1 MNTAFFVD
9 IGSKIEEL
17 LKELT
22 SKSLTT
28 EFQVFQGTISVVITL
43 LIMYKGFQTLAGR
56 TQSPIKE
63 LVWDIG
69 KKLLILT
76 FVLYSPEWFQKSQ
89 AVLTNL
95 YEWAGGGSKLYSELD
110 KLTNSTIDFVVD
122 MFEKTKWNFLSDN
135 FNAHLTI
142 MVILAAAS
150 SYFVIILSLAFKI
163 FATTITN
170 TLLVFVLPIAIFCLA
185 WDRLKDV
192 FSRFI
197 SLFISNLITLLIL
210 SSIAKTLVSTFEKTL
225 TSINASEVSDAIN
238 ASFKMYLTA
247 FFVML
252 LAKLVTDIAQG
263 LASVSLDGA
272 TQGAMASTAG
282 AAGALN
288 GKTLRVAKDFSGTGV
303 NLGRKTVGAGV
314 NMVKS
319 GVNMAMKLGQRSNQ
333 TNSSNILGEQLK
345 KMIK

>member
-1 MNTAFFVD
+1 MNTTFFVD

-17 LKELT
+17 LRELT

-28 EFQVFQGTISVVITL
+28 EFQVFQGAISIVITL
-43 LIMYKGFQTLAGR
+43 LIMYKGFQALAGR

-95 YEWAGGGSKLYSELD
+95 YEWAGGGLSLYGELD
-110 KLTNSTIDFVVD
+110 RLTNSTIDFIIKA
-122 MFEKTKWNFLSDN
+122 FKEAKWNFMFDD
-135 FNAHLTI
+135 FNAHL
-142 MVILAAAS
+142 VILVTSAAAF

-170 TLLVFVLPIAIFCLA
+170 TLLVFVLPVAIFCLA
-185 WDRLKDV
+185 WERIKDV
-192 FSRFI
+192 FSRFL
-197 SLFISNLITLLIL
+197 SLFISNLITLLVL

-225 TSINASEVSDAIN
+225 TSVKTVEISDALN

-263 LASVSLDGA
+263 LASISLDGA

-282 AAGALN
+282 AAGALT
-288 GKTLRVAKDFSGTGV
+288 GKTLGVGKNIGGIGASLGT
-303 NLGRKTVGAGV
+303 KTIGAGV

-319 GVNMAMKLGQRSNQ
+319 GVNMAMKLGQRTNQ
-333 TNSSNILGEQLK
+333 ANSSIALGEQLK